1 MILRRREIKK
11 MDKAILIPSV
21 LIAAVLIC
29 IYLFRCWKTGREI
42 NNSVLISSLLN
53 SSGIVCG
60 LALAASPFFPSI
72 KALIGGIDIYIVIG
86 GVAVLFVSGQSL
98 HRDVISSTR
107 NPDTSKPIQSSS
119 DAQASN

>member
-1 MILRRREIKK
+1 

-21 LIAAVLIC
+21 AIATVLIC
-29 IYLFRCWKTGREI
+29 IYLVRCWQTGKEV
-42 NNSVLISSLLN
+42 NNAVLISSLLN

-98 HRDVISSTR
+98 HRDVIKSTQNQVTSKSIR
-107 NPDTSKPIQSSS
+107 SNPDAK
-119 DAQASN
+119 ARN

>member
-1 MILRRREIKK
+1 

-21 LIAAVLIC
+21 AIATVLIC
-29 IYLFRCWKTGREI
+29 IYLFRCWQAGKEV
-42 NNSVLISSLLN
+42 NNAVLISSLLN

-98 HRDVISSTR
+98 HRDVIKSTQNQVKSRSSQP
-107 NPDTSKPIQSSS
+107 NS
-119 DAQASN
+119 DAQVNN